1 MVMNQDNREN
11 NNMFGKILNSNADLN
26 NLSEEDV
33 ILDYKPTK
41 LVDKNGIQYPLSYFY
56 KSTAEEK
63 YDLFGILEIV
73 VLEDYEVENFDIE
86 LQDVRLTKIHS
97 AGSPPKIYK
106 TLIAADKPQEEIDVV
121 LLRRGKLKS
130 IDYRSKRKEAYI
142 QSLSPEKDPISTLGD
157 VVDALFQ
164 AVYHGDVEKLN
175 TLAPIIDEI
184 KLQYPKPVDSAN
196 TA

>member
-1 MVMNQDNREN
+1 
-11 NNMFGKILNSNADLN
+11 MFGKILNSNADLN

-33 ILDYKPTK
+33 ILDYVPVK
-41 LVDKNGIQYPLSYFY
+41 LIDKNGIQYPLSYFNR
-56 KSTAEEK
+56 STIEEK
-63 YDLFGILEIV
+63 YDLFDILEVIS
-73 VLEDYEVENFDIE
+73 LEDYDVENFDIE
-86 LQDVRLTKIHS
+86 LQNIQLTKIHS
-97 AGSPPKIYK
+97 AGSPPKIFK
-106 TLIAADKPQEEIDVV
+106 TLVAVDKPQEEIDAV

-142 QSLSPEKDPISTLGD
+142 QRISPEKDPISSLGD

-175 TLAPIIDEI
+175 ELAPLIDEI
-184 KLQYPKPVDSAN
+184 KLQYPQPIVSAN